1 MKKNLEVLDKVL
13 KNLPNDWAG
22 RDGGRMPIFK
32 GQQLSFTG
40 EVAEASVG
48 GNRYAVFK
56 TVEGHDIAFSQIAR
70 SSNGL
75 NLTNGKRGDMIRE
88 FMNRIPDDKPLVLWL
103 KDVKKQ
109 ISSFG
114 DSDNKQTFYIFE
126 DRNAEAPVEEAG
138 EKKA

>member
-1 MKKNLEVLDKVL
+1 MKKNLENLDKFIG
-13 KNLPNDWAG
+13 NLPNDWG
-22 RDGGRMPIFK
+22 NREFGRMPLFK

-40 EVAEASVG
+40 EFVEGSVN
-48 GNRYAVFK
+48 GNRFGAFK
-56 TVEGHDIAFSQIAR
+56 TAEGHDIAFSQIAR

-75 NLTNGKRGDMIRE
+75 NLTNGKRGDMIKE
-88 FMNRIPDDKPLVLWL
+88 FFNRIPEDKPLVLWI

-126 DRNAEAPVEEAG
+126 DRNAEAPAEEAAE
-138 EKKA
+138 EKA